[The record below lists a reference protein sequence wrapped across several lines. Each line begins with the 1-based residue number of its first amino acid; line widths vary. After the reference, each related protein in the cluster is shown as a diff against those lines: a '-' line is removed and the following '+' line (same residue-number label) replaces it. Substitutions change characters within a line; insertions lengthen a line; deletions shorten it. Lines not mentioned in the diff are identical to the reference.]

1 MTNQKV
7 KGIQASGLWRLS
19 NHSPL
24 IPSLPIS
31 HTFSFCVSFLIFFPL
46 CPPPWPPSPL
56 PPSAFPHFCLS
67 SCPLSSACLPA
78 SFSPPP
84 PPICPPTVPLASLL
98 HPCTLWSE
106 HLLLA
111 LPMSWFLPLPKLC
124 PLTSFCP
131 SLPLSH
137 HTFPL
142 LREALRNHL
151 GHHHLPHCGSR
162 ASETSQPP
170 LVPRETKGQGEVPG

>member
-67 SCPLSSACLPA
+67 SCPLSSARLPA
-78 SFSPPP
+78 SFSPPHPQSVLLQSPLLLSFTPALYGVNICSCMGSPHVLVSSPPQALSPYFLLPQPAPVPSHISSPEGNPQKPSWP
-84 PPICPPTVPLASLL
+84 PPSSTLWLQGLRDQSAS
-98 HPCTLWSE
+98 PCTQRD
-106 HLLLA
+106 
-111 LPMSWFLPLPKLC
+111 K
-124 PLTSFCP
+124 
-131 SLPLSH
+131 
-137 HTFPL
+137 
-142 LREALRNHL
+142 R
-151 GHHHLPHCGSR
+151 
-162 ASETSQPP
+162 
-170 LVPRETKGQGEVPG
+170 PR